1 MPVPPPK
8 PKVPAKG
15 VPLGEDELPT
25 QVQPRRLGLPRVPSR
40 PGLDGF
46 ESSDLPTNPGK
57 PVFNR
62 DVPTNPGTNPG
73 KPVFTSV
80 APEVSKGRFH
90 ERSTAPRGVLAAA
103 AVLTGLDDALQ
114 KAMGSPVAMSAV
126 RGMLKKDWLPLLRQ
140 VVEQAGGDGVDAYVA
155 RLLAPPGRAATTPLL
170 EELASGMARLDT
182 AADANA
188 LRTAAQQVRA
198 LVVRAVEDKAPRA
211 LSLQLL
217 ESELDGRVEVDTLL
231 SIRFAPD
238 AELNTRRSE
247 AERTLE
253 SLRQQMRQLPA
264 QQAGGLFSNF
274 ARLKTEKRV
283 MDAEL
288 RRRGLG

>member
-25 QVQPRRLGLPRVPSR
+25 QVHPRKLGLPRVPSR
-40 PGLDGF
+40 SNLDGF
-46 ESSDLPTNPGK
+46 ETSELPTNPGK

-62 DVPTNPGTNPG
+62 DVPTNPG

-90 ERSTAPRGVLAAA
+90 ERSAAPRGVLSAA

-114 KAMGSPVAMSAV
+114 KAMRSPVAMSAV
-126 RGMLKKDWLPLLRQ
+126 RGMLKTDWLPLLRQ

-155 RLLAPPGRAATTPLL
+155 QLLAPPGRVATTPLL
-170 EELASGMARLDT
+170 AELASGMARLDT

-198 LVVRAVEDKAPRA
+198 LVARTLEDKAPRA

-238 AELNTRRSE
+238 TELNTRRTQ
-247 AERTLE
+247 AEKTLE
-253 SLRQQMRQLPA
+253 ALRQQMRQMPG
-264 QQAGGLFSNF
+264 QQAGGIFTNF

-283 MDAEL
+283 MDAEA

>member
-1 MPVPPPK
+1 MSVPPPK

-25 QVQPRRLGLPRVPSR
+25 QVHPRKLGLPRVPSR
-40 PGLDGF
+40 SNLDGF
-46 ESSDLPTNPGK
+46 ETSELPTNPGK

-62 DVPTNPGTNPG
+62 DVPTNPG

-90 ERSTAPRGVLAAA
+90 ERSAAPRGVLSAA

-114 KAMGSPVAMSAV
+114 KAMRSPVAMSAV
-126 RGMLKKDWLPLLRQ
+126 RGMLKVDWLPLLRQ
-140 VVEQAGGDGVDAYVA
+140 AVEQAGGDGVDAYVA
-155 RLLAPPGRAATTPLL
+155 QLLAPPGRAATTPLL
-170 EELASGMARLDT
+170 AELASGMARLDT
-182 AADANA
+182 AADATA

-198 LVVRAVEDKAPRA
+198 LVARALEDKAPRPV
-211 LSLQLL
+211 SLQLL

-238 AELNTRRSE
+238 AELNTRRTQ
-247 AERTLE
+247 AEKTLE
-253 SLRQQMRQLPA
+253 ALRQQMRQMPG
-264 QQAGGLFSNF
+264 QTAGGIFTNF

-283 MDAEL
+283 MDAEA

>member
-1 MPVPPPK
+1 MSVPPPK

-15 VPLGEDELPT
+15 VPLGDDELPT
-25 QVQPRRLGLPRVPSR
+25 QVHPRKLGLPRVPSR
-40 PGLDGF
+40 SNLDGF
-46 ESSDLPTNPGK
+46 ETSELPTNPGK

-62 DVPTNPGTNPG
+62 DVPTNPG

-90 ERSTAPRGVLAAA
+90 ERSAAPRGVLSAA

-114 KAMGSPVAMSAV
+114 KAMRSPVAMSAV
-126 RGMLKKDWLPLLRQ
+126 RGMLKVDWLPLLRQ

-155 RLLAPPGRAATTPLL
+155 QLLAPPGRAATTPLL
-170 EELASGMARLDT
+170 AELASGMARLDT
-182 AADANA
+182 AADATA

-198 LVVRAVEDKAPRA
+198 LVAKALEDKAPRPV
-211 LSLQLL
+211 SLQLL

-231 SIRFAPD
+231 FIRFAPD
-238 AELNTRRSE
+238 AELNTRRTQ
-247 AERTLE
+247 AEKTLE
-253 SLRQQMRQLPA
+253 TLRQQMRQMPG
-264 QQAGGLFSNF
+264 QTAGGVFTNF

-283 MDAEL
+283 MDAEA
-288 RRRGLG
+288 RRRGLD

>member
-1 MPVPPPK
+1 MSVPPPK

-15 VPLGEDELPT
+15 VPLGDDELPT
-25 QVQPRRLGLPRVPSR
+25 QVQPRRLGLPRGPSR

-46 ESSDLPTNPGK
+46 ESSDVPTNPGK

-62 DVPTNPGTNPG
+62 DVPTNPG

-90 ERSTAPRGVLAAA
+90 ERSAAPRGVLTAA

-114 KAMGSPVAMSAV
+114 KALRSPVAMSAV

-170 EELASGMARLDT
+170 EELASAMAGLDT

-198 LVVRAVEDKAPRA
+198 LVARALEDKAPRA

-217 ESELDGRVEVDTLL
+217 ESELDGRVEVDALL

-238 AELNTRRSE
+238 AELTTRRTQ
-247 AERTLE
+247 AEKTLE
-253 SLRQQMRQLPA
+253 SLRQQMRLLPG

-283 MDAEL
+283 MDAEA